1 MTTFVVGNNR
11 IQLEHPAE
19 ATGASSIKEK
29 RATLTSNTLQLNNSN
44 LKNFSIMTNN

>member
-1 MTTFVVGNNR
+1 MTTFEVGRNR

-29 RATLTSNTLQLNNSN
+29 RATLTSNTLQTIVTSKTLV
-44 LKNFSIMTNN
+44 L